1 MPLPAI
7 PFAAVN
13 NIEFLTIISV
23 IGAIIKIV
31 IQPHI
36 EYIEK
41 ERSTIIREM
50 PMPPYPTKVSLSARI
65 WSTCSPA
72 TIIPSPK
79 SVRPSKCRNL
89 LPK

>member
-13 NIEFLTIISV
+13 NIEFLIIISA

-31 IQPHI
+31 MQPHI

-41 ERSTIIREM
+41 ERSTTIREV
-50 PMPPYPTKVSLSARI
+50 PTPPYPTKVSLSARI
-65 WSTCSPA
+65 
-72 TIIPSPK
+72 
-79 SVRPSKCRNL
+79 
-89 LPK
+89 